1 MDQDNTIEQTNSE
14 ATREILSSSGYSE
27 KAVEYFIKKPY
38 MGSLCEADQISEMTG
53 SCGDT
58 MKISLKMKDGIITDA
73 RYQVLGCPGAVAAA
87 MAAVDLIKGK
97 SLDNARHLG
106 DSDIFRLLAEIPEQ
120 KHHCIQLAVKTLHK
134 ALDEYKNEDRP
145 LS

>member
-1 MDQDNTIEQTNSE
+1 MEQDNIIKQKNSD
-14 ATREILSSSGYSE
+14 ATKEMLSSSGYSE

-38 MGSLCEADQISEMTG
+38 IGSLCEADQISEMTG

-58 MKISLKMKDGIITDA
+58 MKISLKMEDGIIKDA
-73 RYQVLGCPGAVAAA
+73 RYQVLGCPGAVASA

-97 SLDNARHLG
+97 TLEEARQLG
-106 DSDIFRLLAEIPEQ
+106 DGDIFRLLMEIPEQ

-134 ALDEYKNEDRP
+134 AIDEYENEDR
-145 LS
+145 